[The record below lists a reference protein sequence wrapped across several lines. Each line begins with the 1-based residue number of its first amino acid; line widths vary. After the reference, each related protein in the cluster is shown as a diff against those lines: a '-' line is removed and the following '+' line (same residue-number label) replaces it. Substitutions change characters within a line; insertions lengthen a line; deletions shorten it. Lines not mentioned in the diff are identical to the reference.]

1 MSREAYGGGGQYGGG
16 SSGSSSSSGGNGG
29 GNRESYGGGGQ
40 YSGGNTSTSTGGNGR
55 NPTAQFNNFETPV
68 NIPEG
73 AKETLAAQRQKAQYE
88 ISPMTNPKN
97 KAIALGLSM
106 LVPGLG
112 TLYGAYKNA
121 TAMGYSIDNPF
132 EGIFDGGEPT
142 LEQINNLGN
151 GGDSGNRD
159 LQTQII
165 SKAPF
170 LLTQSQEKPSVVNE
184 YFENLSKQQ
193 SDLENWSPGKPA
205 PDGYRVVNMLGDT
218 FLEKKSPSIEEML
231 MLPSPLSTNLQ
242 TGYNNAKSNIQSILN
257 VQSVEDQYGFARQ
270 QNLLNLNL
278 TGLI

>member
-16 SSGSSSSSGGNGG
+16 SSGSSSSSGGNDG

-132 EGIFDGGEPT
+132 EGIFEGGEPT
-142 LEQINNLGN
+142 LDQINNLGD
-151 GGDSGNRD
+151 GDNRD
-159 LQTQII
+159 LQTQIV

-170 LLTQSQEKPSVVNE
+170 ILTQTEEIPSVVNE
-184 YFENLSKQQ
+184 YFANANMGQQLS
-193 SDLENWSPGKPA
+193 SDL
-205 PDGYRVVNMLGDT
+205 
-218 FLEKKSPSIEEML
+218 
-231 MLPSPLSTNLQ
+231 Q
-242 TGYNNAKSNIQSILN
+242 TSYNNAKNNVNSILGVN
-257 VQSVEDQYGFARQ
+257 QQFGYSTTPYGLLSSTNLADNPFNIPYLQ
-270 QNLLNLNL
+270 QR
-278 TGLI
+278 GLI